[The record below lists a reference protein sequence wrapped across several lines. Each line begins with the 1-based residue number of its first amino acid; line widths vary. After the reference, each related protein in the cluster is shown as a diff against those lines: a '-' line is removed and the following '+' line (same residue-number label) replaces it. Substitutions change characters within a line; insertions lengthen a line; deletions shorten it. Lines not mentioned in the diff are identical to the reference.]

1 MRLRTG
7 PKGASQTVW
16 RSAFFPP
23 GHFRR
28 AIYEG
33 KRVFVFERDYQP
45 GDVVDA
51 EDERVVFDETGNFIR
66 QIRGGFPSVSAGAC
80 DFRKIEYEP

>member
-1 MRLRTG
+1 M
-7 PKGASQTVW
+7 
-16 RSAFFPP
+16 
-23 GHFRR
+23 
-28 AIYEG
+28 
-33 KRVFVFERDYQP
+33 FERDYQP